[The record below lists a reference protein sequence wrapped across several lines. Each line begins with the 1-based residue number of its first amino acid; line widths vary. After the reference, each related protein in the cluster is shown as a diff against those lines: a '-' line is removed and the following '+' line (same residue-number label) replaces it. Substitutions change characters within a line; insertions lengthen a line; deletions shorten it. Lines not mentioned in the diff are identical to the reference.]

1 MYNHFN
7 TQILTR
13 VQPETRQVVGCL
25 DSCMVL
31 LCIILDVRSC
41 DFDTASNAGVF

>member
-1 MYNHFN
+1 MYNNFN

-13 VQPETRQVVGCL
+13 VQPETRQVIGCL
-25 DSCMVL
+25 GSMVL

-41 DFDTASNAGVF
+41 YFDTASNAGVF